1 MGFFLLKVLKD
12 ILFALYGGCG
22 FQKEVDIPIGTN
34 YVPFP
39 SDLFLYLY

>member
-12 ILFALYGGCG
+12 ILFALYGGCD

-39 SDLFLYLY
+39 ADLFLYLY